1 MNADLMHWAALRPA
15 SLWDGYCGSGTTKRT
30 CNMLSCEPADKCFA
44 FCLYFRVVGT
54 SGYSLNLAYVFTEL
68 PFKLRELYSNGQQQ
82 LVLFVQLDG
91 GKVKKLWIRT
101 ELPGEKVDFTI
112 SSDYSVVNQIFQG
125 KLNPA
130 TAFINRQLKVEPLS
144 RVYRRPKFTAQSIVI
159 ANMLLKIAMRVPTR
173 FADHEEPYRIAQV
186 AAST

>member
-1 MNADLMHWAALRPA
+1 MKEDLLFLSPEWVHEVTKVVQGNIAKDENLRKLA
-15 SLWDGYCGSGTTKRT
+15 
-30 CNMLSCEPADKCFA
+30 
-44 FCLYFRVVGT
+44 

-68 PFKLRELYSNGQQQ
+68 PFKLGELYSNEHQ

-91 GKVKKLWIRT
+91 GRVKKLCIRT
-101 ELPGEKVDFTI
+101 ELPEEKVDFTI

-144 RVYRRPKFTAQSIVI
+144 RVYRRPKFTAKSIVI
-159 ANMLLKIAMRVPTR
+159 ANQLLKIAMRVPTR
-173 FADHEEPYRIAQV
+173 FAEHEEPEKTVITPLAES
-186 AAST
+186 A